1 MRSALRSG
9 SKAIIAF
16 VVFASAAELHSH
28 GQQPRL
34 TFDVAAIH
42 PAQPGSDRGFIKPL
56 PGGNGY
62 AVQNLSVKTMMS
74 VIYRVSARQI
84 TGGPDWFGTATFNVD
99 AKTDGT
105 YTIDDLHTMFKNLL
119 ADRFGLKFHAEKK
132 EGPVYALVID
142 KPGLK
147 MNPEGSEGGLE
158 IPIVRQTPSKWV
170 GTKVPIE
177 YLCWFIGQQ
186 MRSDPRP
193 VIDKTGLTQVYSF
206 TLSFAPELPPGLTK
220 EDLLPELQDMPTI
233 YDAVREQLGLR
244 LEPAKGLVDDYVID
258 HVDQPSAN

>member
-1 MRSALRSG
+1 MRPALRLA
-9 SKAIIAF
+9 SKATFAF
-16 VVFASAAELHSH
+16 VVFAAGGLHSQGH
-28 GQQPRL
+28 APRP

-62 AVQNLSVKTMMS
+62 AVQNISVKTMMS
-74 VIYRVSARQI
+74 VIYRVPARQI
-84 TGGPDWFGTATFNVD
+84 TGGPDWFSTATFNID

-119 ADRFGLKFHAEKK
+119 ADRFGLKFHTEKK

-142 KPGLK
+142 KSGLK

-170 GTKVPIE
+170 GIRVPME

-193 VIDKTGLTQVYSF
+193 VIDKTGLTQVYSVK
-206 TLSFAPELPPGLTK
+206 LYFAHELPPGLTN
-220 EDLLPELQDMPTI
+220 EDRLPKFQ
-233 YDAVREQLGLR
+233 
-244 LEPAKGLVDDYVID
+244 
-258 HVDQPSAN
+258 